1 MSGNGK
7 ESPADA
13 EARIADLEIRLSH
26 QEQTIE
32 ELNETIVSQWREI
45 DALKRTLGFLHE
57 RMEAVE
63 RDSGK
68 PAGQE
73 PPPPHY

>member
-1 MSGNGK
+1 MSGTGK
-7 ESPADA
+7 EADA
-13 EARIADLEIRLSH
+13 ETRIAELEIRLSH
-26 QEQTIE
+26 QDRTIE
-32 ELNETIVSQWREI
+32 ELNETIVSQWHEI
-45 DALKRTLGFLHE
+45 DGLKRKLGLLQE

-63 RDSGK
+63 RDSSK